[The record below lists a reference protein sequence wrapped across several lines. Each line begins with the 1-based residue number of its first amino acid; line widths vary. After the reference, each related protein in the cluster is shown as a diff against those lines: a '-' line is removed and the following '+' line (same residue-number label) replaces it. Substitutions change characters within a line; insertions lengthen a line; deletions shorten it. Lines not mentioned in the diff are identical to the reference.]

1 VLLYLTHI
9 IEHECGTGFQWNIIS
24 KIVASLGLHGN
35 GDKFY
40 EYLQWY
46 KNHFVF
52 LFIFLSLSW

>member
-40 EYLQWY
+40 EYLQ
-46 KNHFVF
+46 
-52 LFIFLSLSW
+52 